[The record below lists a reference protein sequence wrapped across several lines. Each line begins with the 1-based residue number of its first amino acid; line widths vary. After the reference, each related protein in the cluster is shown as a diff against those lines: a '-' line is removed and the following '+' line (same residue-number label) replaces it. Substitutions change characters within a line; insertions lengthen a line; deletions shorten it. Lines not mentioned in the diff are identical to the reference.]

1 MGGGDDGGAGFADDV
16 HAVVIAGAV
25 FAGGH
30 EALGFVGPE
39 DDEVVAGAFGFGF
52 VEAAEGVVV
61 EKEFEEGVH
70 VAAFGLEALGQRD
83 EDNFA
88 LIDGAEVEGAFAG
101 AEDFGHFGGEEVL
114 EVIANGFA
122 NAAKLFIG
130 LIEEA
135 IGEMVVNGGAAGRL
149 EKAFEVFQFLF
160 EEVAVG

>member
-25 FAGGH
+25 LAGGH

-70 VAAFGLEALGQRD
+70 VAAFGLESLGHGDQND
-83 EDNFA
+83 LS
-88 LIDGAEVEGAFAG
+88 LIHRGEIECAFTS
-101 AEDFGHFGGEEVL
+101 AEDFGDFGGEEVL

-135 IGEMVVNGGAAGRL
+135 IGEMVAKRGYSMLSRLRCGYAGIRCRHRRL
-149 EKAFEVFQFLF
+149 
-160 EEVAVG
+160 